1 MYFYFYDESTKQKKH
16 LNELR
21 LIETSLI
28 DLGISGRIEKVSPFS
43 GIRDQLS
50 NAIKQG
56 VTTVVVVGEDTTFAE
71 AVDVVAKHD
80 GVALA
85 FIALDKQ
92 SIYAQVL
99 GMPIGSAA
107 CEVISKRLYQ
117 TVDLGRA
124 NNTHFLGAMRV
135 PTGPSLHIRCD
146 DQYTITRTDKADM
159 ITIQN
164 IGDVLRDG
172 PEDLFPAHDTQ
183 LRLVIESQQK
193 RGFFR
198 RNTEA
203 ELTTSVLPVKYLDIQ
218 APNDSLTLEAD
229 HTISV
234 TAPCRVTVD
243 PKKMRLIVGRERSI
257 PEEKPLA

>member
-1 MYFYFYDESTKQKKH
+1 MYFYFYDDTTQQKKH

-28 DLGISGRIEKVSPFS
+28 DLGISGRIEKLSPFS

-50 NAIKQG
+50 NAVKQG
-56 VTTVVVVGEDTTFAE
+56 VTTVVVVGEDSTFVE

-85 FIALDKQ
+85 FIALEKS

-124 NNTHFLGAMRV
+124 NNTHFLGALRV
-135 PTGPSLHIRCD
+135 PTGPSLQIRCD
-146 DQYTITRTDKADM
+146 DQYTITRTDKADT

-164 IGDVLRDG
+164 IGDVLSDG
-172 PEDLFPAHDTQ
+172 PENLFPAHDSQ
-183 LRLVIESQQK
+183 LQLVIESTQQK
-193 RGFFR
+193 RLFR
-198 RNTEA
+198 RATQ
-203 ELTTSVLPVKYLDIQ
+203 ELTTSILPVQYIDIQ

-234 TAPCRVTVD
+234 TAPCRVMVD
-243 PKKMRLIVGRERSI
+243 SAKLKLIVGRQRRI
-257 PEEKPLA
+257 PQEKPLV